1 MDAKMYTEILD
12 EKLMEVKGLFKSVSA
27 WSWQQDNDP
36 KHTSK
41 LAMDWFTEK
50 RVRLMEWPSY
60 SPDLNPLE
68 NVWGYLKK
76 EIAKK
81 RPRTLVELEEALQEL
96 WNTLSNEY
104 LRALISSVPKR
115 VRLVIEKNG
124 NRVPY

>member
-1 MDAKMYTEILD
+1 MDL
-12 EKLMEVKGLFKSVSA
+12 
-27 WSWQQDNDP
+27 
-36 KHTSK
+36 
-41 LAMDWFTEK
+41 FTEK
-50 RVRLMEWPSY
+50 RARLMEWPSY

-104 LRALISSVPKR
+104 LRALISSVPKS
-115 VRLVIEKNG
+115 EAS
-124 NRVPY
+124 Y

>member
-1 MDAKMYTEILD
+1 
-12 EKLMEVKGLFKSVSA
+12 
-27 WSWQQDNDP
+27 
-36 KHTSK
+36 
-41 LAMDWFTEK
+41 
-50 RVRLMEWPSY
+50 MEWPSY

-81 RPRTLVELEEALQEL
+81 RIRTLVELEEALQEL